1 MPDFSLSDI
10 AAATGSDCKEG
21 WGGSSA
27 WVLIILFALIFGW
40 GGNGFGNNG
49 AAAATTADIQRA
61 VDLNSIQEGQ
71 RSIAAD
77 VQRTAYENMA
87 TTKDAAYNNLS
98 ETRDVEAAMGA
109 GFANVQNSLTA
120 GFANQAQCCCETQRA
135 IDGVNYNAAMNTA
148 SINANTT
155 AQTQKVLDAISQGKI
170 DSLQAEV
177 TELRMQQM
185 MCGVPRINPFGYGI
199 VPTFPAPPTTTTT
212 TTAQG

>member
-1 MPDFSLSDI
+1 MESNGASLADI
-10 AAATGSDCKEG
+10 AALAKDND
-21 WGGSSA
+21 WGGGA
-27 WVLIILFALIFGW
+27 WWIIVLVLFMC
-40 GGNGFGNNG
+40 GGGLGFGGNG

-109 GFANVQNSLTA
+109 GFANVQNSLMA
-120 GFANQAQCCCETQRA
+120 GFASQAKCCCETQRA

-155 AQTQKVLDAISQGKI
+155 AQTQKVLDAISQSKI

-199 VPTFPAPPTTTTT
+199 VPTFPVPPTTA
-212 TTAQG
+212 TATS

>member
-1 MPDFSLSDI
+1 MPDFSLADI
-10 AAATGSDCKEG
+10 AAATGSECKEG

-109 GFANVQNSLTA
+109 GFANVQNSLTT
-120 GFANQAQCCCETQRA
+120 GFASQAKCCCETQRA

-155 AQTQKVLDAISQGKI
+155 AQTQKVLDAISQSKI

-199 VPTFPAPPTTTTT
+199 VPTFPAPPTTATTT
-212 TTAQG
+212 S

>member
-1 MPDFSLSDI
+1 MDTNGASLADI
-10 AAATGSDCKEG
+10 AALVKDND
-21 WGGSSA
+21 WGGGA
-27 WVLIILFALIFGW
+27 WWIIVLVLFMCGGGLGF
-40 GGNGFGNNG
+40 GGNG
-49 AAAATTADIQRA
+49 AAATTADIQRA

-109 GFANVQNSLTA
+109 GFANVQNTLTS
-120 GFANQAQCCCETQRA
+120 GFAEQAKCCCETQRA

-155 AQTQKVLDAISQGKI
+155 AQTQKVLDAISQSKI

-199 VPTFPAPPTTTTT
+199 VPTFPAPPAAT
-212 TTAQG
+212 TTATA